1 MVSWG
6 VWLFDQELQLQMAK
20 STNTISWHVLWKWT
34 KWWKQQDYHR
44 NVRSSTVYLHYY
56 LQNSRLK
63 NLKSGLYGTS
73 VWQTVRL
80 ESSRADV
87 RRVAWSLRLFHI
99 VGAGRI
105 HNIWFPLLRLMVNWS
120 FSSIT
125 TCFSAVLHTRAD
137 CFTHREMFPG
147 LLQEIFIPPHWLLRR
162 PWYDFLLKSTFTV
175 L

>member
-1 MVSWG
+1 MT
-6 VWLFDQELQLQMAK
+6 Q
-20 STNTISWHVLWKWT
+20 STNIITWHVLWKWT
-34 KWWKQQDYHR
+34 KWWKQQDYHHR
-44 NVRSSTVYLHYY
+44 LSSLPTKLKSE
-56 LQNSRLK
+56 NSRTPK
-63 NLKSGLYGTS
+63 CGLYDTS

-80 ESSRADV
+80 DSSRAEV

-147 LLQEIFIPPHWLLRR
+147 LLQEILIPPHWLLRR
-162 PWYDFLLKSTFTV
+162 PWYDFLLKSTLTV